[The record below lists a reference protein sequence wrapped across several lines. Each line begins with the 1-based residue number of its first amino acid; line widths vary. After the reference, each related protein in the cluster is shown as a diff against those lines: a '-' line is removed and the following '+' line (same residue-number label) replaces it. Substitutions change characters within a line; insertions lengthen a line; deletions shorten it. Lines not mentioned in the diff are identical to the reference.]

1 MSEKTFP
8 YLVTPEALAD
18 AVNKTLECA
27 TFAREEITRLL
38 WRTVDLNTAVSEA
51 ALKFSEDLRGRALA
65 ADADVKALADG
76 INGLLR
82 DLPKDPVTFGQ
93 KVLTL
98 TLDGNKKIVDLN
110 VAATRGLLGLGE
122 SLVGQAERAAK
133 ENAEAASAYL
143 AKVQAIYRP
152 ASQN

>member
-8 YLVTPEALAD
+8 YLVTPEAFAD

-38 WRTVDLNTAVSEA
+38 WRTVDLNTAVSDA
-51 ALKFSEDLRGRALA
+51 ALKFSEDLRTRVLA
-65 ADADVKALADG
+65 ADADVKALAEG

-93 KVLTL
+93 KVLSL
-98 TLDGNKKIVDLN
+98 TLDGSKKVVDLN
-110 VAATRGLLGLGE
+110 VAGARSLLGLGDT
-122 SLVGQAERAAK
+122 LVARAEQAAK

-143 AKVQAIYRP
+143 AKVQTIYRP
-152 ASQN
+152 GSQN